1 MITGFF
7 DISGGEILV
16 ILLVVFII
24 FGPDKIPEIARW
36 FGKGMNE
43 IKKATSEIQQEI
55 TRETGDLKKTTSKI
69 RDEINKQTKEVTD
82 AVNDSTPTPK
92 TYSYSDD
99 KQKAPPNFDSS
110 GNF

>member
-1 MITGFF
+1 VITGFF

-43 IKKATSEIQQEI
+43 IKKATSEIQEEI
-55 TRETGDLKKTTSKI
+55 TRETGDLKKATSKI
-69 RDEINKQTKEVTD
+69 RDEIQKQTKEVTD
-82 AVNDSTPTPK
+82 AVSDPAPPPK
-92 TYSYSDD
+92 QYSYNDD
-99 KQKAPPNFDSS
+99 KQKEPQL
-110 GNF
+110 

>member
-7 DISGGEILV
+7 DISGGEIMV

-36 FGKGMNE
+36 FGKSMNE
-43 IKKATSEIQQEI
+43 IKKATSEIQEEI

-82 AVNDSTPTPK
+82 AVNDSTPPPK
-92 TYSYSDD
+92 AYSYNDD
-99 KQKAPPNFDSS
+99 KQKEPQL
-110 GNF
+110 

>member
-1 MITGFF
+1 LITGFF

-43 IKKATSEIQQEI
+43 IKKATSEIQEEI
-55 TRETGDLKKTTSKI
+55 TRETGDLKKATKKI
-69 RDEINKQTKEVTD
+69 SDEINKQAKEVTD
-82 AVNDSTPTPK
+82 AADSAPPPK
-92 TYSYSDD
+92 PYSYNDD
-99 KQKAPPNFDSS
+99 KQKDPQL
-110 GNF
+110 